1 MNTPITHRAP
11 KDLRPHALNKRMPRW
26 NRESDEWLAFVQDI
40 QDRGIQ
46 VPIRITEKGEVVD
59 GETRRQAAIA
69 LNLAEVPCVVVPA
82 HEVAA
87 TLLQELQLRR
97 NLTKGQRAYLLVP
110 LMEPVLAGATQ
121 RRTANLRKGAAEPAP
136 EGEHALHSAAEY
148 AQSLGFSRD
157 LLDQARR
164 LHTAFADNPEL
175 RDQFEPQILDFDSP
189 IGLGA
194 CLAGIAGQ
202 KATKDTERRTGA
214 QLELFTDAWGT
225 LGKRFTYWTKLD
237 EDERRK
243 AVLVLR
249 QTVKDMP
256 ADLRAELKKSM
267 AAAEREDGR

>member
-1 MNTPITHRAP
+1 MNAPISYRPT

-46 VPIRITEKGEVVD
+46 VPLRITDKGEVVD

-69 LNLAEVPCVVVPA
+69 LALAEVPCVVVPA

-110 LMEPVLAGATQ
+110 LMEPVFAGATQ
-121 RRTANLRKGAAEPAP
+121 RRLANLRKGSTEPAAD
-136 EGEHALHSAAEY
+136 GDATQRTAAEY
-148 AQSLGFSRD
+148 ALSLGFSRE

-164 LHTAFADNPEL
+164 LHAAFAEEPDL

-202 KATKDTERRTGA
+202 KATKDTERKTGA

-237 EDERRK
+237 DDDRRK
-243 AVLVLR
+243 AVPVLR
-249 QTVKDMP
+249 QTIKDMP
-256 ADLRAELKKSM
+256 ADLRAELKKAL